1 MRFFQTIEAMINS
14 MAKDIANTANSSDII
29 KSLALLIG
37 VSITLEIIITG
48 FKVYAG
54 KTETPTKDLIWSI
67 SLKLIL
73 VLIALDHG
81 GYLTAIQEAL
91 NELQNAMS
99 GKESM
104 FVVMDE
110 KVTQTLNL
118 TNALGRTIGWTDMIS
133 AKIIM
138 VNIST
143 FLVWIG
149 FFLGIFSCFLL
160 LATTK
165 LTLVV
170 LLLVAPLVIFLKA
183 YSFGKEI
190 FNQWLGAIL
199 TNFITIF
206 ILGSIFTM
214 FSRKYGEMVNL
225 LAEDTSAGDILLVGV
240 NALVAGII
248 LMTLTKIATS
258 VAEQLGKVSL
268 EGIGNGIAKATQ
280 NVASGAAA
288 GAGGGAASSIGK
300 ASAAMSAA
308 TGPAGIAMALGK
320 GVLGA
325 TGSATL
331 GAVKGGLKSSFGKK

>member
-1 MRFFQTIEAMINS
+1 MNKDGVGIFQVIEAMINS
-14 MAKDIANTANSSDII
+14 MAKDITNTANSSDIV

-54 KTETPTKDLIWSI
+54 KTQTPTKDLIWSI
-67 SLKLIL
+67 SLKLML
-73 VLIALDHG
+73 VSIALDHG
-81 GYLTAIQEAL
+81 GYLTAIQAAL

-104 FVVMDE
+104 FVAMDE
-110 KVTQTLNL
+110 KVKETLKL
-118 TNALGRTIGWTDMIS
+118 TNALGRTIGWTDIIS

-160 LATTK
+160 LVTTK
-165 LTLVV
+165 LTLAV

-190 FNQWLGAIL
+190 FNQWLGSIL

-214 FSRKYGEMVNL
+214 FSRKYGEMANL
-225 LAEDTSAGDILLVGV
+225 LAKDIGAGDILLVGV

-258 VAEQLGKVSL
+258 VAEKLGNVSL
-268 EGIGNGIAKATQ
+268 EDIGNGIAKTTH
-280 NVASGAAA
+280 NVASG
-288 GAGGGAASSIGK
+288 
-300 ASAAMSAA
+300 AA

-320 GVLGA
+320 GVFGA
-325 TGSATL
+325 TGSAAL
-331 GAVKGGLKSSFGKK
+331 GAVKGGLKTSFGKK